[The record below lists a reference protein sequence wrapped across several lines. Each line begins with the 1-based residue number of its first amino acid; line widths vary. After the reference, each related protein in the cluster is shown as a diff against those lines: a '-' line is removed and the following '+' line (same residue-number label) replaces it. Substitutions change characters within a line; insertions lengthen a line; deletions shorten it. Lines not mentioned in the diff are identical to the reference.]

1 MSEHRSISVAEALRH
16 FRTPAAMAA
25 VALLFFFAGDWVHSR
40 YGVDR
45 APAQPIEFSHALH
58 AGEHEIP
65 CMQCHVYAERTPVAG
80 APPVSKCMDCHA
92 NIDTES
98 DELDKLEAYWEAG
111 EPIEWVKVYS
121 VPDFVHFTHKRHV
134 RAGLACQDCH
144 GPVETMER
152 VERVNDP
159 LMNWCVDCHV
169 VHEVEHGKD
178 CWTCH
183 K

>member
-1 MSEHRSISVAEALRH
+1 MSEHRSISVSEALRH
-16 FRTPAAMAA
+16 FRIPALAILVASVAFIVGA
-25 VALLFFFAGDWVHSR
+25 VVHSK

-45 APAQPIEFSHALH
+45 APAQPIEFSHKVH
-58 AGEHEIP
+58 AGDNQIP
-65 CMQCHVYAERTPVAG
+65 CMHCHVYAERTPVAG
-80 APPVSKCMDCHA
+80 APPVSKCMDCHKVVTT
-92 NIDTES
+92 DS
-98 DELDKLEAYWEAG
+98 PELQKLRDYWEAG

-134 RAGLACQDCH
+134 KAGLACQDCH
-144 GPVETMER
+144 GPVETMDR

-159 LMNWCVDCHV
+159 LMNWCVECHEV
-169 VHEVEHGKD
+169 NEVEHGKD